1 MNRTY
6 KNATSET
13 LASRN
18 PRFSLG
24 PGDSILL
31 TPETISHIVR
41 GWIRI
46 GALELVPEETVAK
59 KTPSKTPAKKTKAA
73 A

>member
-1 MNRTY
+1 VNRTY

-41 GWIRI
+41 GWIRS
-46 GALELVPEETVAK
+46 GALEVVPEVELVVKKTATAK
-59 KTPSKTPAKKTKAA
+59 K
-73 A
+73 